1 MTAPNLLSPTTITG
15 KTVANAVGTS
25 ATTILSNASASNKVL
40 KVNSLI
46 VSNIDGTNSCDLTV
60 RHYSAASLG
69 GTARNIAST
78 VAVPAD
84 ASIVVIDRSSAI
96 YLEENTSLGCL
107 ASASGDLEFVCS
119 YEEIG

>member
-15 KTVANAVGTS
+15 KTVADAVGATD
-25 ATTILSNASASNKVL
+25 TTILSNASGSNKVL

-46 VSNIDGTNSCDLTV
+46 VSNIDGTNACDLTV
-60 RHYSAASLG
+60 KHYSAASLG
-69 GTARNIAST
+69 GTGRSVCST
-78 VAVPAD
+78 VSVPAD

-96 YLEENTSLGCL
+96 YLEEDKSLGCL
-107 ASASGDLEFVCS
+107 ASAAGDLEFVCS